1 MGQRRRWRR
10 LDVPGVEDFREDG
23 RVFEGKVE
31 VDGLP
36 AWEASY
42 RVRFDDSW
50 ATVRAEAS
58 VRHVGGTR
66 TCAVRREPSDLWFDG
81 DREIESCRGALDV
94 DLGLTPSTNISAIRR
109 LGLAVGAR
117 AELTAAWVRF
127 PELTVEPL
135 PQRYTRLGDRA
146 YLYESLREGEVVF
159 RARLDLDPA
168 GLVERYEGL
177 FERVD

>member
-1 MGQRRRWRR
+1 MGQRGRWRR
-10 LDVPGVEDFREDG
+10 LDVPGVEEFREDG
-23 RVFEGKVE
+23 RRFEGEVK
-31 VDGLP
+31 VDGPP

-42 RVRFDDSW
+42 RVLFDDSW

-58 VRHVGGTR
+58 VRQAGGNR
-66 TCAVRREPSDLWFDG
+66 TLAIRREPSGLWFDG
-81 DREIESCRGALDV
+81 EREIESCRGAFDV
-94 DLGLTPSTNISAIRR
+94 DLGLTPSTNTSAIRR
-109 LGLAVGAR
+109 LALAVGRR
-117 AELTAAWVRF
+117 ADLTAAWVRF

-168 GLVERYEGL
+168 GLVARYEGL
-177 FERVD
+177 FERID